1 MEHNRSGKG
10 QRINM
15 SGVLIENQAHG
26 GGMPQFLLKISKIAH
41 LHLKCFFFS
50 NDDDDKDN
58 TTYILRQ
65 EDYFYK
71 NNNIVL

>member
-41 LHLKCFFFS
+41 LHLKCFFFFQMMIMI
-50 NDDDDKDN
+50 KIIPHI
-58 TTYILRQ
+58 Y
-65 EDYFYK
+65 
-71 NNNIVL
+71 